1 MAFELRPYQR
11 AAVDAAIAHVKKS
24 LAPCLLE
31 LCTGAGKSALVS
43 EIARFF
49 AEVAPS
55 KRILCM
61 APSRELVMQNHYRYT
76 VDYGYPASVIDRQC
90 FEVMDAAANELGLKN
105 IQAPPSLGA
114 EDFAYYGDFARPGA
128 LEKVMRHTFLHD
140 GTYSSFRRAMWG
152 APVDDAVDGHA
163 FDHARR
169 NAAAGNHLACF
180 IARNQ
185 ENFDEVVH
193 IEFVLMQKLNHFS
206 YALRITGI
214 NPFEKMR
221 FRIHSTPL

>member
-55 KRILCM
+55 KRILCI

-76 VDYGYPASVIDRQC
+76 VDYGYPATSAKNLAISDTSADLPAPVQSSSRHGARLFLTCAI
-90 FEVMDAAANELGLKN
+90 AASTAARWYGRSSKAIIRPPL
-105 IQAPPSLGA
+105 ASHCVSPSLVG
-114 EDFAYYGDFARPGA
+114 FCS
-128 LEKVMRHTFLHD
+128 LHR
-140 GTYSSFRRAMWG
+140 S
-152 APVDDAVDGHA
+152 
-163 FDHARR
+163 
-169 NAAAGNHLACF
+169 
-180 IARNQ
+180 
-185 ENFDEVVH
+185 VV
-193 IEFVLMQKLNHFS
+193 
-206 YALRITGI
+206 
-214 NPFEKMR
+214 
-221 FRIHSTPL
+221 